1 MAVDYVC
8 GTHVVENKEVFHVIH
23 KEKTYYFCSNE
34 CKTAFEKEPDKI
46 IEERQNPWNNVGK
59 GRCC

>member
-8 GTHVVENKEVFHVIH
+8 GTHVDEKKVDFHVIH
-23 KEKTYYFCSNE
+23 QEKSYYFCSDA

-59 GRCC
+59 SRCC